1 MGGFELGGHSA
12 EFLALLAVALA
23 LSGLIAGTIGG
34 LLGVGGGIVLVPV
47 LYQAFELLGVP
58 EEVRMELSVATS
70 LATIIPTSLRSLA
83 SHNRRGA
90 VDWPLLKSWA
100 PGIFVGAA
108 LGTLVATVIGGDGL
122 RIVFVAMALL
132 LALYMA
138 LAPDTLKI
146 ADAMPT
152 GLVAQAMASLIGG
165 LSVLMGIGGGTFA
178 VSLQTLYGT
187 AIHRAVATASGF
199 GFIIAIPG
207 ALGFV
212 MAGWGAGGLP
222 PLSLGF
228 VSLIGF
234 VLITP
239 ATVLAAPWGARLA
252 HRLSRRALRLAFALF
267 LAASALRILYG
278 LIGPA

>member
-1 MGGFELGGHSA
+1 MSAFDLAGHSV
-12 EFLALLAVALA
+12 EFLALLALALA

-47 LYQAFELLGVP
+47 LYQAFEMLGVP
-58 EEVRMELSVATS
+58 ETVRMELSVATS

-90 VDWPLLKSWA
+90 VDWTLLKTWA
-100 PGIFVGAA
+100 PGIFIGAA
-108 LGTLVATVIGGDGL
+108 LGSWVAAFIGGDGL
-122 RIVFVAMALL
+122 RIVFVAMAFL

-146 ADAMPT
+146 ADSMPK
-152 GLVAQAMASLIGG
+152 GIVAQAMASVIGG
-165 LSVLMGIGGGTFA
+165 LSVLMGIGGGAFA
-178 VSLQTLYGT
+178 VSLQTLYG
-187 AIHRAVATASGF
+187 APIHRAVATASGF

-212 MAGWGAGGLP
+212 VSGWGAEGLP
-222 PLSLGF
+222 PLSLGY
-228 VSLIGF
+228 VSLAGF
-234 VLITP
+234 LLITP

-252 HRLSRRALRLAFALF
+252 HALPRKSLRLAFAGF
-267 LAASALRILYG
+267 LAASAARILYG
-278 LIGPA
+278 LLI